1 MLSDSKG
8 VKSLEEGFRQTA
20 KVAHA
25 CMGGIMAHESE
36 PGSVLLSMSKWHEQE
51 NTSLGTL
58 HGGSCE

>member
-36 PGSVLLSMSKWHEQE
+36 PGSVLLSMSK
-51 NTSLGTL
+51 
-58 HGGSCE
+58 